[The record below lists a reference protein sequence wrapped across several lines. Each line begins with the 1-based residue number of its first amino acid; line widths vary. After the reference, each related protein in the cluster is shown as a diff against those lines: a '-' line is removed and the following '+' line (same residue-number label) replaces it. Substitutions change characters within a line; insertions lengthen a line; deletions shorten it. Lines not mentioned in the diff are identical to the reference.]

1 MGSASRRRLTVAVT
15 GLAAADNPAPGV
27 AVARCLR
34 EASDFRGEILGLSF
48 DHRFTGC
55 YAAGLF
61 DEVFLIPPPAQG
73 ERSFIEALVG
83 VKRKVPIDVLV
94 PTLDP
99 EVGLCAAAR
108 RTLSANKIRTLVPAV
123 TSIRRRAKPVLGAL
137 ARSFGF
143 DAPRTLT
150 LTSRS
155 GIASALRELP
165 LPFFLKGS
173 FADARLV
180 TTAEQAHAELEHLV
194 VRWGFPLLAQERV
207 LGDELNLAMLFNRK
221 SEPVGA
227 VPVRKL
233 GVTDR
238 GKGWAGVTV
247 RLPEVVEQSGALLRS
262 IGWVG
267 PAEMEM
273 IRDPSSNRLHLI
285 EINPRFPA
293 WTYLTAAAGQ
303 NLPWAAVRLAI
314 GHHVRRFPE
323 AEPGLL
329 FTRSVQDFWGPF
341 DWVAELTSTRHVA
354 LRAG

>member
-1 MGSASRRRLTVAVT
+1 V
-15 GLAAADNPAPGV
+15 
-27 AVARCLR
+27 
-34 EASDFRGEILGLSF
+34 GLSF

-55 YAAGLF
+55 YATGLF

-73 ERSFIEALVG
+73 ERSFVEALDQIR
-83 VKRKVPIDVLV
+83 RKSPLDVLL

-99 EVGLCAAAR
+99 EAALCAAAAR
-108 RTLSANKIRTLVPAV
+108 SLRAFGIRTLVPSPTA
-123 TSIRRRAKPVLGAL
+123 IRRRAKSVLGEL

-143 DAPRTLT
+143 GTPKTIM

-173 FADARLV
+173 FADARMVTIADEAYAEFDSLV
-180 TTAEQAHAELEHLV
+180 A
-194 VRWGFPLLAQERV
+194 RWGVPLLAQERV
-207 LGDELNLAMLFNRK
+207 FGDELNLAMLFNRK

-227 VPVRKL
+227 IPMRKL
-233 GVTDR
+233 GITDR

-247 RLPEVVEQSGALLRS
+247 RLAETVERAGALLRS

-273 IRDPSSNRLHLI
+273 IRDPTSNRIHLI

-303 NLPWAAVRLAI
+303 NLPWAAVLLATGYEI
-314 GHHVRRFPE
+314 RHFPDGE
-323 AEPGLL
+323 AGLL
-329 FTRSVQDFWGPF
+329 FTRSVEDYFGPF
-341 DWVAELTSTRHVA
+341 GQMTELTSAGHVILQA
-354 LRAG
+354 ARAGGHKR

>member
-1 MGSASRRRLTVAVT
+1 M
-15 GLAAADNPAPGV
+15 
-27 AVARCLR
+27 ARCLR
-34 EASDFRGEILGLSF
+34 EAPDFRGTILGLSF

-55 YAAGLF
+55 YATGLF

-73 ERSFIEALVG
+73 ERSFAEALVAI
-83 VKRKVPIDVLV
+83 KRKVPIDVLL

-99 EVGLCAAAR
+99 EVALCAAAR
-108 RTLSANKIRTLVPAV
+108 RALAANKIRTLVPPAA
-123 TSIRRRAKPVLGAL
+123 SIRRRAKSVLGTL
-137 ARSFGF
+137 TQSFGF
-143 DAPRTLT
+143 GAPRTVT

-155 GIASALRELP
+155 GIASALREVS

-173 FADARLV
+173 FADAKKVATAEEAYAEFERLV
-180 TTAEQAHAELEHLV
+180 A
-194 VRWGFPLLAQERV
+194 RWGFPLLAQECV

-227 VPVRKL
+227 VPMRKL

-247 RLPEVVEQSGALLRS
+247 RLPDIVEQSGALLRS
-262 IGWVG
+262 IGWIG
-267 PAEMEM
+267 PAELEM
-273 IRDPSSNRLHLI
+273 IRDPVSNRFHLI

-303 NLPWAAVRLAI
+303 NLPWAAVRLATGSNI
-314 GHHVRRFPE
+314 PPFPE
-323 AEPGLL
+323 AEAGVL
-329 FTRSVQDFWGPF
+329 FTRSVQDNFGPF
-341 DWVAELTSTRHVA
+341 DQVAELTSTHHVV